1 MDNQLELDD
10 LGYILSKEMDYKGL
24 SVRIKN
30 ILQVYFD
37 LKYHTIGDLIFT
49 NKAIIKSLRG
59 MGNKNFKELEDFL
72 KEWNISFYEDYNY
85 HEQKLI
91 SKAYELSIE
100 NDPDSVIRKLKLTD
114 RQVWLVVKEWY
125 TRGMYPDILQD
136 EDGRDLEEICEMEL
150 Y

>member
-1 MDNQLELDD
+1 MDNQVRIDELE
-10 LGYILSKEMDYKGL
+10 YILSKEMDYKEL
-24 SVRIKN
+24 SVRIRN
-30 ILQVYFD
+30 ILQFYFE

-49 NKAIIKSLRG
+49 KKAVIKSLRG
-59 MGNKNFKELEDFL
+59 MGTKNFKELEDFL
-72 KEWNISFYEDYNY
+72 KDWNICFYEDYNY
-85 HEQKLI
+85 WEQQLI

-125 TRGMYPDILQD
+125 TRGMCPDILQD
-136 EDGRDLEEICEMEL
+136 QDGRDLEEICEIEL